1 MHIPPGNMGLSIK
14 TQEKTLNFQELVGS
28 EGRYLFFGKK
38 ILEHPNDHL
47 EAFSASYH
55 AYGVSTST
63 EVAFSNSLT
72 TLLET
77 DTLFLCPETT
87 KTYLIC

>member
-1 MHIPPGNMGLSIK
+1 MFSYEKEEIHFHPGENGFPIK
-14 TQEKTLNFQELVGS
+14 IQEKSLNFKELVGS
-28 EGRYLFFGKK
+28 EGRYLSFVKK

-63 EVAFSNSLT
+63 EAAEQNRHPLWRVR
-72 TLLET
+72 
-77 DTLFLCPETT
+77 
-87 KTYLIC
+87 